1 MRPPFI
7 SPRSPLD
14 LAYISAISPQVHH
27 EIKLDDRGIVN
38 HPIVVGVP
46 VGRVM
51 VMVRVRVRVRVDG

>member
-7 SPRSPLD
+7 SPRSPPD

-27 EIKLDDRGIVN
+27 EIKLDATSIVN

-46 VGRVM
+46 VGT
-51 VMVRVRVRVRVDG
+51 VRVRVEVGVGID